1 MKWRCALIQR
11 KLPDYPDGELSPFW
25 KRQVAAHVEEC
36 PECRRELEEL
46 SAVVRL
52 YQDHPLPDPGPAF
65 WQEFERELHLKL
77 AQVNQGPELAPRY
90 RYLPHYLVG
99 ATALAGILALAVYLG
114 PFSRPTPAPQLAHRL
129 EKSQVPAAPL
139 AERAPQAPPAAPL
152 SKEAPQGP
160 PAAPLAK
167 GAFKAPPVTLGATA
181 SPPRAKTRPPAVA
194 SADTAKPRTLQVAQ
208 PEPPSAEAEYSLA
221 AGKLEAA
228 PRPALGGE
236 GLWPDDDFP
245 SWDVSAVAADLSRQ
259 QREDLKRRL
268 ESRR

>member
-25 KRQVAAHVEEC
+25 KRQVAAHVEAC
-36 PECRRELEEL
+36 PECRQELADL

-52 YQDHPLPDPGPAF
+52 YQDHSPPDPGPAF
-65 WQEFERELHLKL
+65 WQEFDRELHLKL
-77 AQVNQGPELAPRY
+77 AQVNQSPEPAPRY
-90 RYLPHYLVG
+90 RYLPHYVLG

-114 PFSRPTPAPQLAHRL
+114 PFSRPKPAPQMAHRL
-129 EKSQVPAAPL
+129 EKSPV
-139 AERAPQAPPAAPL
+139 
-152 SKEAPQGP
+152 

-167 GAFKAPPVTLGATA
+167 GAQEAPPTAPLAKGVPEAPPVPAGITA
-181 SPPRAKTRPPAVA
+181 SSPSVKVQPHVLSSTLTDKPQAV
-194 SADTAKPRTLQVAQ
+194 QVAQ
-208 PEPPSAEAEYSLA
+208 PEPPPAEAEYNLA

-228 PRPALGGE
+228 PRPALGGQ

-245 SWDVSAVAADLSRQ
+245 SWDVSAVVSDLSRQ
-259 QREDLKRRL
+259 QREDLKKRL

>member
-25 KRQVAAHVEEC
+25 KRQVEAHLEVC
-36 PECRRELEEL
+36 PECRRELADL
-46 SAVVRL
+46 AAVVRL

-65 WQEFERELHLKL
+65 WQEFERELHFKL
-77 AQVNQGPELAPRY
+77 AQVNQSPEPASRY
-90 RYLPHYLVG
+90 RHLPHYLVG

-129 EKSQVPAAPL
+129 EESRVPDEPLAKSAPL
-139 AERAPQAPPAAPL
+139 A
-152 SKEAPQGP
+152 P

-167 GAFKAPPVTLGATA
+167 RAFETPPMIFGDTAPP
-181 SPPRAKTRPPAVA
+181 PRVKAQPPAVA
-194 SADTAKPRTLQVAQ
+194 STDNAKSRALRVAQ
-208 PEPPSAEAEYSLA
+208 PELPSTEAAYSLA

-228 PRPALGGE
+228 PRPAFGGE

>member
-1 MKWRCALIQR
+1 MKWRCTLIQR

-25 KRQVAAHVEEC
+25 KRQVAAHLEVC

-77 AQVNQGPELAPRY
+77 AQVNQSPEPAPRY
-90 RYLPHYLVG
+90 RHLPHYLLG

-114 PFSRPTPAPQLAHRL
+114 PFSRPAPAPQLAHQL
-129 EKSQVPAAPL
+129 EKSRVPAAPL
-139 AERAPQAPPAAPL
+139 AKRTPQAQKAPLATAAAPAPPPAAP
-152 SKEAPQGP
+152 A
-160 PAAPLAK
+160 
-167 GAFKAPPVTLGATA
+167 
-181 SPPRAKTRPPAVA
+181 RPPALA
-194 SADTAKPRTLQVAQ
+194 STGTAKPRALRVAQ
-208 PEPPSAEAEYSLA
+208 PKPPPAEAKYSLA

-228 PRPALGGE
+228 PRPVLGGE

-245 SWDVSAVAADLSRQ
+245 SWDVSAVATDLSRQ

>member
-25 KRQVAAHVEEC
+25 KRQVAAHVEIC

-46 SAVVRL
+46 AAVVRL

-77 AQVNQGPELAPRY
+77 AQVNQSPEPAPRY
-90 RYLPHYLVG
+90 RHLPHYLLG

-114 PFSRPTPAPQLAHRL
+114 PFSSPTPAPQLAHRL
-129 EKSQVPAAPL
+129 EESRVPAAPL
-139 AERAPQAPPAAPL
+139 AKSAPQP
-152 SKEAPQGP
+152 P

-167 GAFKAPPVTLGATA
+167 GAPQAPPVTLGATA
-181 SPPRAKTRPPAVA
+181 PPPPVKAPPPAVA
-194 SADTAKPRTLQVAQ
+194 SADATKPRALRVAQ
-208 PEPPSAEAEYSLA
+208 PEPPPAEAEYSLA
-221 AGKLEAA
+221 VGKLEDA
-228 PRPALGGE
+228 PRPALGGA

-259 QREDLKRRL
+259 QREDLKKRL